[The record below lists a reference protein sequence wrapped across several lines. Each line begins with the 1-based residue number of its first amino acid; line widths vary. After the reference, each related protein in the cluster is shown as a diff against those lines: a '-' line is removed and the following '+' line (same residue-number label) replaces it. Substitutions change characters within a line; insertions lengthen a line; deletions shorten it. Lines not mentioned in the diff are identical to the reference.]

1 MSAIEV
7 FAVLSALCMWI
18 IAGFT
23 NAYDLYMPGKSTALT
38 LVKGFF
44 IGFLVTPVM
53 GVIRLLSEGLGTGSS
68 LHSSSFFLF
77 SSLFF
82 REHHQSSPAPAHR
95 SCRLFLYLL
104 LPP

>member
-53 GVIRLLSEGLGTGSS
+53 GVILVIVGGIGYWLVTPLIFFFSFLLS
-68 LHSSSFFLF
+68 FL
-77 SSLFF
+77 S
-82 REHHQSSPAPAHR
+82 
-95 SCRLFLYLL
+95 
-104 LPP
+104 